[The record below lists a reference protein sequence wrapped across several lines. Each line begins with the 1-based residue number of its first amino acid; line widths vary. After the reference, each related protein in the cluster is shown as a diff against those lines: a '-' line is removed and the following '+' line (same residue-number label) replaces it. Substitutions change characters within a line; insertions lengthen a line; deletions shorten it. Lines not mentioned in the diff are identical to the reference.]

1 MSDIR
6 TDQIDLISG
15 KTQAEMRE
23 ERTQQLMEIQKIYGD
38 NLPYDRTRIT
48 NETKF
53 YMSQSAEAMLEA
65 GKRLVLLK
73 EHEEH
78 GNFIKILDQEL
89 GLPPRTAQAMMQASV
104 KFLKLEDSKRQ
115 TFADLGRSKLFAL
128 MSQDD
133 EKLEALAEGGTVAG
147 LTLNEVDK
155 MSVRELK
162 KALKEAKEDQDAVR
176 KISSDKDKKI
186 NELAEKLEKAE
197 AKKKKEVEKIKLEE
211 SETDRLI
218 KSYKITLADITAEIL
233 ANNTRLQQLYTKAIE
248 NAMPDSFF
256 LDMAREVI
264 SIQENLNI
272 IAEQLPEDSS
282 PIDTGW
288 FVNENNHS

>member
-23 ERTQQLMEIQKIYGD
+23 ERIHQLTEIQKVYGD
-38 NLPYDRTRIT
+38 NLPYDRDRIV
-48 NETKF
+48 NEVKF
-53 YMSQSAEAMLEA
+53 IMSQTAEGMLQM
-65 GKRLVLLK
+65 GRRLIILK
-73 EHEEH
+73 ERESH
-78 GNFIKILDQEL
+78 GGFIKILENDL
-89 GLPPRTAQAMMQASV
+89 SIPPRSAQRMMQASI
-104 KFLKLEDSKRQ
+104 KFLSLKSSNASAL
-115 TFADLGRSKLFAL
+115 AHLGKAKLFDL

-133 EKLEALAEGGTVAG
+133 EELEALAEGGTVAG
-147 LTLNEVDK
+147 LTLDEMDK
-155 MSVRELK
+155 MTTRELK

-233 ANNTRLQQLYTKAIE
+233 ANSTRLQQLYTKAVDE
-248 NAMPDSFF
+248 AMPEGFF
-256 LDMAREVI
+256 LEMAHQLLNVREGLDM
-264 SIQENLNI
+264 
-272 IAEQLPEDSS
+272 IAEQLPSDVGV
-282 PIDTGW
+282 IDTGW
-288 FVNENNHS
+288 LDEDINA